1 MKIEKVVIIGTGGF
15 GREVLDV
22 LEAVNQVETR
32 YEILGFITEPGFQKP
47 GELINDKPVLGY
59 YDWLEQNKDQV
70 KAICGV
76 GAPAT
81 RLRLI
86 RQAEQMGVQFF
97 SVIHPRAMLTR
108 WVKLGTGSII
118 TAGCILTNNIT
129 IGEHVHLNLDC
140 TVGHDV
146 VIEDCV
152 TVSPGVHISGNVR
165 LEEGSFIG
173 TGANLIEGKTVG
185 RWAVVGAGSVVVKD
199 VPANSTAVGIPAAVI
214 KTRQPGWHLV

>member
-32 YEILGFITEPGFQKP
+32 YEILGFITEPGFQNP

-97 SVIHPRAMLTR
+97 SVIHPRAILTR

-214 KTRQPGWHLV
+214 KTRQPGWHLA